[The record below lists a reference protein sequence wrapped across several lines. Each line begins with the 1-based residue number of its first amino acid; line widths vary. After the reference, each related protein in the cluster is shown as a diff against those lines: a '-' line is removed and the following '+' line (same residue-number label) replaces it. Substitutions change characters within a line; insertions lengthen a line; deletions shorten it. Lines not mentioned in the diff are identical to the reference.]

1 MKNYDGEMEYPLCR
15 NWDELGDTESKQF
28 VDVRTPLEW
37 KKTGVPRK
45 ALLVDL
51 KNLDEENSSHVKMLK

>member
-28 VDVRTPLEW
+28 VDVRTPL
-37 KKTGVPRK
+37 
-45 ALLVDL
+45 
-51 KNLDEENSSHVKMLK
+51 